1 MTGQAAMPDSPAN
14 SGQNILA
21 INSLEFEQLRKLLY
35 THSGISLA
43 SNKVALAQNRLSR
56 HVYGS
61 GYASLS
67 AYLKRIAAGDTRELQ
82 MLIDLLTTNETSFFR
97 EPRHFDFLRELVTR
111 RPPAGRAFRVWSAA
125 CSTGEEPYS
134 LAMTLMDTLGTQT
147 AWEVVA
153 SDISARV
160 LATAQSAHYAMER
173 ATTIPPALL
182 KKYCLKGVRA
192 QAGSLLIAPEI
203 RQRITFRRINLVEPL
218 PGELGQFDVILLRN
232 VLIYFDNSTKKKIV
246 SSLVNHLY
254 PEGHFLT
261 SHTESL
267 YEITDLLKSVKPS
280 VYRKPAATRH

>member
-1 MTGQAAMPDSPAN
+1 
-14 SGQNILA
+14 
-21 INSLEFEQLRKLLY
+21 
-35 THSGISLA
+35 
-43 SNKVALAQNRLSR
+43 
-56 HVYGS
+56 
-61 GYASLS
+61 
-67 AYLKRIAAGDTRELQ
+67 
-82 MLIDLLTTNETSFFR
+82 
-97 EPRHFDFLRELVTR
+97 
-111 RPPAGRAFRVWSAA
+111 
-125 CSTGEEPYS
+125 
-134 LAMTLMDTLGTQT
+134 MTLMDTLGTQT